1 MGTLYFWGVHRKY
14 NYDWNP
20 PYTSFSSGT
29 RVRLG
34 SIEQEHKNA
43 WTTFILDTSKGLTK
57 AGIERI
63 NDSIRTYVWC
73 LLGSQAQTRSSIMDS
88 STGFDAQKQY
98 LANLEDA
105 INSAVDLPSSI
116 KRYEDVLRYARSKV
130 DFAVGGG
137 LYMLPSDLRLQIG
150 TIVNYNNEILVA
162 GDDRKL
168 GKNEDVNSKPAVVL
182 ENKKDDSRPYDK
194 TENNSN
200 PSAFHS
206 TIVQRIH
213 HPIPRPQKEGGYEAA
228 PAASV
233 DNHEAQKTALV
244 VGLTGLGLLTLYL
257 VKK

>member
-1 MGTLYFWGVHRKY
+1 
-14 NYDWNP
+14 
-20 PYTSFSSGT
+20 
-29 RVRLG
+29 LG

-105 INSAVDLPSSI
+105 INSAVDLPSTI
-116 KRYEDVLRYARSKV
+116 KRYEDALRYARSKV

-168 GKNEDVNSKPAVVL
+168 GQNEDVNSKPAVVL

-213 HPIPRPQKEGGYEAA
+213 HPIPRPQKEAA